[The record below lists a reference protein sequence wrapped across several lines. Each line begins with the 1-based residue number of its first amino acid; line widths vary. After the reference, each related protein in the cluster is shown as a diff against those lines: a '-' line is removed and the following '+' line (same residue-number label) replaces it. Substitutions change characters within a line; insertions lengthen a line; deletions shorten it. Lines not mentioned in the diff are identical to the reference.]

1 MSQATN
7 GSGETVLPTA
17 TGGPEAQL
25 AALRVQGR
33 NFLLAL
39 YKALR
44 SIKLY
49 PMDNAQVRGSLGELA
64 SSTQDILKVNG
75 GLELRISGEIL
86 YVNGIRLRMD
96 VDNFASFG
104 HVVRAFS
111 GAGIGL
117 LLVDTPP
124 GQQEWKT
131 FVAQLLRFKP
141 EENGEHRVSEFQR
154 VILQRGVRNV
164 IVGPPS
170 EGDADLEDEAARK
183 HAAKHTYQQSIAMTK
198 ELFESAR
205 MGRTPR
211 LLHIRHAV
219 QGIVD
224 QVLTNDVTIMGLS
237 TLRGHDDSTYTNTVN
252 VCIFSLALGRRI
264 GLSKARLFDL
274 GIAALLHDVGKGHVD
289 VDVILKQGELTAEE
303 RSQMETHTWRGALSA
318 FGLRQFGEIPL
329 RGMIA
334 AYEHH
339 MKVDLS
345 GYPKCRR
352 PRELSVFS
360 KIVALADAYNSAT
373 TDRSHAGAKSPDA
386 VLRELWEDPS
396 YGHDPILVKALIN
409 LLGIYP
415 VGTCVILD
423 TFEVGLVHAA
433 NSDANHIDR
442 PIVRVLGDS
451 NGTWM
456 DDPPLVDLAE
466 TEADGTFSRSIIK
479 VTDPDKYMINV
490 SDYFV

>member
-7 GSGETVLPTA
+7 GSGETPASTA
-17 TGGPEAQL
+17 ADGPKVHDV
-25 AALRVQGR
+25 ALRLRGR
-33 NFLLAL
+33 SFLLAL
-39 YKALR
+39 YKVLR

-49 PMDNAQVRGSLGELA
+49 PMDNAQVRGSLDELA
-64 SSTQDILKVNG
+64 SATSDILTVDG
-75 GLELRISGEIL
+75 GLEVRISGEIL
-86 YVNGIRLRMD
+86 YVNDVRLRLE

-111 GAGIGL
+111 AAGIGV

-131 FVAQLLRFKP
+131 FIAQLLRF
-141 EENGEHRVSEFQR
+141 ELEADREHRVNEFQR
-154 VILQRGVRNV
+154 LILKRGVRNV
-164 IVGPPS
+164 IVGPPL
-170 EGDADLEDEAARK
+170 EGDAEFEDESARK
-183 HAAKHTYQQSIAMTK
+183 LAAKRTYQRSVSVTK

-211 LLHIRHAV
+211 LRHITHAV

-224 QVLTNDVTIMGLS
+224 QVLNNEVTMMGLS
-237 TLRGHDDSTYTNTVN
+237 TLRGYDDYTYTNTVN
-252 VCIFSLALGRRI
+252 TCIFSVAIGRRL
-264 GLSKARLFDL
+264 GLSKSRLFDL
-274 GIAALLHDVGKGHVD
+274 GIAALLHDVGKSRVD
-289 VDVILKQGELTAEE
+289 VDIILKPGKLTAEE
-303 RSQMETHTWRGALSA
+303 FSQMEAHTWLGALSV
-318 FGLRQFGEIPL
+318 FGLRQFGAIPL
-329 RGMIA
+329 RGMIT

-345 GYPKCRR
+345 GYPKGRR
-352 PRELSVFS
+352 PRQLSVFS
-360 KIVALADAYNSAT
+360 KIVAVADAYNSAT
-373 TDRSHAGAKSPDA
+373 TARSHAGAKSPDV

-396 YGHDPILVKALIN
+396 YGHDPVLVKALIN

-433 NSDANHIDR
+433 NSDATQIDR
-442 PIVRVLGDS
+442 PIVRVLGDGS
-451 NGTWM
+451 GTWL
-456 DDPPLVDLAE
+456 DDPPLVDLAVTE
-466 TEADGTFSRSIIK
+466 TDGSFSRSIIK
-479 VTDPDKYMINV
+479 VTDPDKYLINV